1 MLSFLEI
8 KNVAIIDKI
17 SIEFYNGLNVITGET
32 GAGKSIIINSINAI
46 LGERISKD
54 IIRCGQDM
62 AQITA
67 IFYTKSSQ
75 VNIIL
80 DELGIEHEDD
90 GSLVISREIYTCGK
104 NICRVNGKIVPMSAL
119 KSLGEYIINIH
130 GQNDNKL
137 LFVSKKHIDLL
148 DLFIGE
154 KILELKNTYQEKLV
168 LLRKEQANL
177 INIAG
182 NIDKRE
188 REIDILKYQI
198 NEISEANLVEGEDV
212 ELEKKRALV
221 FNTEK
226 IKNILGNSYELLSSD
241 NGIRDK
247 INMIS
252 NDMDKISSLDYK
264 YSKMSEDLSNV
275 LYQLD
280 DIMYEIRD
288 NLDNLFFNEE
298 LRETIDSRIDLI
310 SRLKKKYGNSIPKIL
325 EYLSDCEKELE
336 KILNSEKY
344 IKKSEQI
351 IQDLNNTL
359 FDLSKQMNELRVSH
373 SKLLQDK
380 ITNELKDLE
389 MKDSTF
395 SINIDFDTLKDSNG
409 IYSFK
414 NNGLNKVDFF
424 ISTNKGQ
431 KEKQLSKIA
440 SGGEMSRVMLA
451 IKSIISDKDNLESLI
466 FDEIDTGISG
476 IAAQKVGLKL
486 SWLSKSHQLICITH
500 LPQIAV
506 MADNHYMIEKSTK
519 NNLTKTTVKRLQC
532 NEAVQEIA
540 RIIGG
545 ATISDITLQNARE
558 MLENAKGIPQ

>member
-8 KNVAIIDKI
+8 KNVAIIDKV
-17 SIEFYNGLNVITGET
+17 SIEFGDGLNVITGET

-46 LGERISKD
+46 LGDRVSKD
-54 IIRCGQDM
+54 IIRNGQDM

-67 IFYTKSSQ
+67 IFYTKSLN
-75 VNIIL
+75 VRIIL
-80 DELGIEHEDD
+80 DDLGIDFEDD
-90 GSLVISREIYTCGK
+90 EALIISREIYVSGK

-119 KSLGEYIINIH
+119 KALGEHIINIH

-137 LFVSKKHIDLL
+137 LFSSQKHIDLL
-148 DLFIGE
+148 DLFIGR
-154 KILELKNTYQEKLV
+154 KIFELKNRYQKD
-168 LLRKEQANL
+168 LLLLKKEQSNL
-177 INIAG
+177 IDIAG

-198 NEISEANLVEGEDV
+198 NEISDANLVDGEDI
-212 ELEKKRALV
+212 ELEKKRSLI
-221 FNTEK
+221 FNTQK
-226 IKNILGNSYELLSSD
+226 IKTILGNSYELLSGD

-247 INMIS
+247 INIIS
-252 NDMDKISSLDYK
+252 SDMNKISDLDDRYNK
-264 YSKMSEDLSNV
+264 ISECLTNV

-280 DIMYEIRD
+280 DIIYEIRD
-288 NLDNLFFNEE
+288 NKDDLFFDEE
-298 LRETIDSRIDLI
+298 LQETIDSRIDLI
-310 SRLKKKYGNSIPKIL
+310 SRLKKKYGDSIPNIL
-325 EYLSDCEKELE
+325 DYLSNCETQLE

-344 IKKSEQI
+344 IEKSKKV
-351 IQDLNNTL
+351 IQSLNNNL
-359 FDLSKQMNELRVSH
+359 FNLAKEMNDLRLSF

-395 SINIDFDTLKDSNG
+395 SVNINFDTTKNTDDTYN
-409 IYSFK
+409 FK
-414 NNGLNKVDFF
+414 NSGLNKVEFF

-440 SGGEMSRVMLA
+440 SGGEMSRIMLA
-451 IKSIISDKDNLESLI
+451 IKSIISNNDNLESLI

-476 IAAQKVGLKL
+476 IAAQKVGEKL
-486 SWLSKSHQLICITH
+486 SNLSKSHQLICITH

-506 MADNHYMIEKSTK
+506 MADNHYMIEKNTHDDSTK
-519 NNLTKTTVKRLQC
+519 TCVRKLYNDETVK
-532 NEAVQEIA
+532 EIA

-545 ATISDITLQNARE
+545 ATISDITLQNAKE
-558 MLENAKGIPQ
+558 MLENAKGIQ